1 MPSPRKRQCKNS
13 HDQSESRGNIIFIA
27 DNDLFVNPITER
39 RRIETTFR
47 QQQHVAA
54 RVKKAD
60 KSKVDF
66 IIKKLS
72 NDSLIISSGNKI
84 FRFGKAET
92 SEI

>member
-1 MPSPRKRQCKNS
+1 MNGKLQ
-13 HDQSESRGNIIFIA
+13 
-27 DNDLFVNPITER
+27 L
-39 RRIETTFR
+39 
-47 QQQHVAA
+47 
-54 RVKKAD
+54 KKAD